1 VDCLELA
8 SCATSDVA
16 KCWHDVVIE
25 ERRRAPVTERAD
37 HVRIYR
43 IPGCGQAHH
52 LDPGQFVGVFVIP
65 EVVDAMA
72 GAASLRRERMRG
84 AMTAIVAPAVSVP
97 NQRWGCRR
105 LSDGQPGA
113 AGALFVHDGVALF
126 AGATT
131 APEYRNR
138 GLQSALLHA
147 RMQYAHEHDCDL
159 AMMVAEVGSQSQRNA
174 ERAGFHIAYTRTKW
188 ELRPTASA

>member
-1 VDCLELA
+1 
-8 SCATSDVA
+8 
-16 KCWHDVVIE
+16 
-25 ERRRAPVTERAD
+25 
-37 HVRIYR
+37 
-43 IPGCGQAHH
+43 
-52 LDPGQFVGVFVIP
+52 
-65 EVVDAMA
+65 
-72 GAASLRRERMRG
+72 MRG